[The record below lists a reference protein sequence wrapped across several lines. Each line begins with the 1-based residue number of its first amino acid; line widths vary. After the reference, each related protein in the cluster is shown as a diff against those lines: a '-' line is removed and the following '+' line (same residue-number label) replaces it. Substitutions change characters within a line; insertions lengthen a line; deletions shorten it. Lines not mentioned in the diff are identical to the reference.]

1 MRIAV
6 VSTIYKT
13 TPPVGYGGI
22 ERIVYTLVE
31 QFIRDGHDVVL
42 FAAPGSH
49 CSGKTIEVEG
59 CDNSKAPCGII
70 KKSDMISEEPL
81 YEAMRSYLHD
91 HPVDVIHDW
100 SFQNLFVL
108 RYPEAFPFI
117 ISTCFPPLSDYKRP
131 NLVACSNAHALL
143 CGGSTKYV
151 YYGLNLNDYKFSYSK
166 KDYFIHIAK
175 IAKYKGQ
182 HLAVMAFRK
191 TKKKLEIAGNIEDSL
206 YYQIILKPLLWFSPN
221 VSYLGEIQGTNN
233 YLFGARALIQ
243 TPRWF
248 DAFPLVILEAF
259 ASGTPVISF
268 SEGGIPEQI
277 VNGLN
282 GYLCKNTDDII
293 SAVNNISQIKPQDCR
308 YYAEEYFSVIRMSE
322 EYLGLY
328 NRVIDGE
335 SW

>member
-6 VSTIYKT
+6 VSTVYKT
-13 TPPVGYGGI
+13 TPPAGYGGI
-22 ERIVYTLVE
+22 ERIVHTLVE
-31 QFIRDGHDVVL
+31 QLVRDGHDVTL

-49 CSGKTIEVEG
+49 CSGKTVEIEG
-59 CDNSKAPCGII
+59 CDHSRAPSCII

-81 YEAMRSYLHD
+81 CRAMKEYLSD

-108 RYPEAFPFI
+108 RYPEVFPFI
-117 ISTCFPPLSDYKRP
+117 ISACFPPLPDYKRP
-131 NLVACSNAHALL
+131 NLVACSNAHAIL
-143 CGGSTKYV
+143 CGASTKYV
-151 YYGLNLNDYKFSYSK
+151 HYGLNLDDYKFSYSK
-166 KDYFIHIAK
+166 KDSFIHIAK

-191 TKKKLEIAGNIEDSL
+191 TKEKLEIAGNIEDPL
-206 YYQIILKPLLWFSPN
+206 YYRIILKPFLWFSPN

-233 YLFGARALIQ
+233 YLCGAKALIQ

-308 YYAEEYFSVIRMSE
+308 FYAEEYFSVSRMSK
-322 EYLGLY
+322 EYIGLY

-335 SW
+335 VW

>member
-6 VSTIYKT
+6 ISTVFKR
-13 TPPVGYGGI
+13 TPPDGYGGI
-22 ERIVYTLVE
+22 EKVVYTLVE
-31 QFIRDGHDVVL
+31 ELSRQGHDVVL
-42 FAAPGSH
+42 FAARGSH

-59 CDNSKAPCGII
+59 CDYSKTPSGTIN
-70 KKSDMISEEPL
+70 KSDIISEEPL
-81 YEAMRSYLHD
+81 YEVMRSYLHD

-108 RYPEAFPFI
+108 RYPDVFPFV
-117 ISTCFPPLSDYKRP
+117 ISTCIPPVPGYRRP
-131 NLVACSNAHALL
+131 NLVACSNAHALI
-143 CGGSTKYV
+143 CGGTTKYV
-151 YYGLNLNDYKFSYSK
+151 RYGLNLDDYEFSYSK

-182 HLAVMAFRK
+182 HLAIMAFRK
-191 TKKKLEIAGNIEDSL
+191 TKEKLEIAGNIEDSL
-206 YYQIILKPLLWFSPN
+206 YYRIILKPLLWFSPN
-221 VSYLGEIQGTNN
+221 VSYLGEIQGINN
-233 YLFGARALIQ
+233 YLRDAKALIQ

-282 GYLCKNTDDII
+282 GYLCKNTDDIV
-293 SAVNNISQIKPQDCR
+293 SAVNNISQIKPQNCR
-308 YYAEEYFSVIRMSE
+308 FYAEEYFSVNRMSK
-322 EYLGLY
+322 EYIGLY

>member
-6 VSTIYKT
+6 VSTVYKA

-22 ERIVYTLVE
+22 ERIVYALVE
-31 QFIRDGHDVVL
+31 QLVRDGHDVTL
-42 FAAPGSH
+42 FAVPGSH
-49 CSGKTIEVEG
+49 CSGKTVEVEG
-59 CDNSKAPCGII
+59 HDYLRAPSCII
-70 KKSDMISEEPL
+70 NKSDMISEEPL
-81 YEAMRSYLHD
+81 YVTMKEYLSD
-91 HPVDVIHDW
+91 NPVDVIHDW

-108 RYPEAFPFI
+108 RHPEVFPFI

-131 NLVACSNAHALL
+131 NLVACSNAHAVL
-143 CGGSTKYV
+143 CGGSTKYIH
-151 YYGLNLNDYKFSYSK
+151 YGLNLNEYKFSYSK

-175 IAKYKGQ
+175 IAKHKGQ

-191 TKKKLEIAGNIEDSL
+191 TRERLEIAGNIENAL
-206 YYQIILKPLLWFSPN
+206 YYRLIIKPLLWISPN
-221 VSYLGEIQGTNN
+221 VSYLGEIQGTNDS
-233 YLFGARALIQ
+233 LCGARALIQ

-268 SEGGIPEQI
+268 PEGGIPEQI
-277 VNGLN
+277 INGLN
-282 GYLCKNTDDII
+282 GYLCKDTDEII

-308 YYAEEYFSVIRMSE
+308 SYAEEYFSVSRMSK
-322 EYLGLY
+322 EYTVLY